1 MYDGWMLVMPSD
13 PVELTSSPTVL
24 AAAMSADPQRVDDMN
39 GIHPAASNHL
49 PAFITAP
56 GETDVLMVVMAIILL
71 LFVLMVGVLYFRLH
85 ALPERFADQKVQFEI
100 VCVLALLAMF
110 THKHIFWI
118 AGLLLALID
127 FPDLGGL
134 LRRIAGSTG
143 KIAAK
148 ESGMGADEI
157 AAGATTISQE
167 REMSP
172 KVEGAITK
180 MRSVSSR
187 S

>member
-1 MYDGWMLVMPSD
+1 MLVMQSD
-13 PVELTSSPTVL
+13 PFELTSGPTVL

-39 GIHPAASNHL
+39 GIHPAASDHL

-85 ALPERFADQKVQFEI
+85 ALPERFAHKKVQFEI

-110 THKHIFWI
+110 THMHIFWI

-127 FPDLGGL
+127 FPDFSGL
-134 LRRIAGSTG
+134 LRRIAGSTE
-143 KIAAK
+143 KIATTERGVA
-148 ESGMGADEI
+148 ADET
-157 AAGATTISQE
+157 AAGAMTTTRE
-167 REMSP
+167 RQ
-172 KVEGAITK
+172 VRR
-180 MRSVSSR
+180 RSKEAL
-187 S
+187 